1 MKNSLLILSF
11 LLLLPALAFGQ
22 TQSLTLEE
30 AIETALENNYQL
42 KQADMNLN
50 LADTRIWSARADF
63 LPNLN
68 ASLSGDRNTGVQFI
82 EEDAT
87 FEDRTSY
94 RMSGNLSTNVT
105 VFNGFSN
112 IANLRQSQIDREAEE
127 RDLERLRETIIFD
140 TASRYLQV
148 VLDKELLKI
157 SESSLEASESQLSQV
172 EAQVEVGSRP
182 TVDLYN
188 QESTVA
194 NDELSVIQNEN
205 ALEVS
210 IARLIRIMQDPAI
223 TDIEVSMPD
232 TDELSLIPL
241 ELNIEEMIDAAL
253 ESRND
258 FIAQEKQIES
268 NEQSRRIAR
277 AELLPTLSMNAS
289 IGSSFSDQTVDPT
302 TGDQTPFTDQFFDQR
317 ITRGVGFS
325 LSIPI
330 FNRWNT
336 RTSIQQAEVQL
347 RNSELELDN
356 IRFQISEEVRQAY
369 NDYVAISKELEST
382 EKALIAAER
391 AFETE
396 QQRYEI
402 GSTTLIELNQANANY
417 VQAQSNRVQA
427 VYNFIFQ
434 EQLLDYY
441 IGQLGSSISFH

>member
-94 RMSGNLSTNVT
+94 RMSGNLSTSVT

-277 AELLPTLSMNAS
+277 AELLPSLSMNAS
-289 IGSSFSDQTVDPT
+289 IGTSFSDQTVDPT